1 MKSEIAQKRKD
12 LTPLKEQNSTA
23 KKELEK
29 IKNDSRLPDDHYI
42 FTGGWYSK
50 EEAKK
55 YYDKQTKEV
64 QELLDNYVKY
74 NKIKDETDDK
84 ILKIELD
91 IQMEIPKKYGFYKW
105 GTEDESK

>member
-12 LTPLKEQNSTA
+12 LTPLKEQNSNS
-23 KKELEK
+23 KKKNQKK

-55 YYDKQTKEV
+55 YYDKQ
-64 QELLDNYVKY
+64 N
-74 NKIKDETDDK
+74 
-84 ILKIELD
+84 
-91 IQMEIPKKYGFYKW
+91 
-105 GTEDESK
+105 